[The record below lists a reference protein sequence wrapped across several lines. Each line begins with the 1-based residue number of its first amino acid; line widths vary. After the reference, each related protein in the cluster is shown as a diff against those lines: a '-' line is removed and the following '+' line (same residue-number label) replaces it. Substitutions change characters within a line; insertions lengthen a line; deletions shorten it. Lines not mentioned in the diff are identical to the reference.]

1 LRRRRAIER
10 RSLLNA
16 ELAASDRATGIEHPS
31 CRLTHRQLEP
41 LAVPTPRRALH
52 PPKHVLLTCSPW
64 PIFLPVRVLIAI
76 ACSAALALVVV
87 ATAPASSLRQECDPY
102 CPITKVSFTSVV
114 SRNDYATLKVNV
126 RPRARCTIK
135 VVYTTGPSSAAG
147 LRAKIGGLITWR
159 WKVGSNTKLGR
170 WPVIVDCGSSGGSAR
185 FTLRVVR

>member
-1 LRRRRAIER
+1 MMLARVPVDPAATAD
-10 RSLLNA
+10 LA
-16 ELAASDRATGIEHPS
+16 EIVRATDAADLADRPEQALADDVKLLALIPRNTS
-31 CRLTHRQLEP
+31 CLP
-41 LAVPTPRRALH
+41 APT
-52 PPKHVLLTCSPW
+52 W
-64 PIFLPVRVLIAI
+64 PIFLPVRVLITI
-76 ACSAALALVVV
+76 VCSAALALVVV
-87 ATAPASSLRQECDPY
+87 ATAPASSLRQQCDPY

-135 VVYTTGPSSAAG
+135 VVYSTGPSSAAG

-170 WPVIVDCGSSGGSAR
+170 WPVIVDCGRSGGSAR